1 MVTKRINFLATDVQP
16 NPDEVIYW
24 VDMSDNPYYASIK
37 YYDGYEW
44 VNLINSEV
52 DLSNYVTELK
62 LKDNLASKADRIE
75 LTNYYR
81 KVDVDQL
88 LDDKIGQDDLNEYSV
103 YFTGKLSNY
112 VTKAELADYALE
124 IEADSEKYALKTDL
138 NQYVLKSEL
147 PDIVIP
153 GTGDGY
159 THRFLEETE
168 YNALQEY
175 KQDMI
180 YMVYEPITWTTV
192 DKPTNTTFIY
202 DGLVH
207 SLFTTDAYTVFGTGG
222 SQVGT
227 YTFTV
232 RLNYGYKWTDGSLN
246 NVVVV
251 YTINKDTSDW
261 VFGDTFPIRFA
272 EEQTNWVF
280 GDIFPIQFI

>member
-1 MVTKRINFLATDVQP
+1 MTKQKIAVMGCGLWGRNIVRNFYNLEVLDTVCDLDEENLAKVKEQYRDVVGTIRTA
-16 NPDEVIYW
+16 NKRLAVETSSEID
-24 VDMSDNPYYASIK
+24 IK
-37 YYDGYEW
+37 E
-44 VNLINSEV
+44 
-52 DLSNYVTELK
+52 ELK

-103 YFTGKLSNY
+103 YFTGKLSDY

-168 YNALQEY
+168 YNAL
-175 KQDMI
+175 
-180 YMVYEPITWTTV
+180 
-192 DKPTNTTFIY
+192 
-202 DGLVH
+202 
-207 SLFTTDAYTVFGTGG
+207 
-222 SQVGT
+222 
-227 YTFTV
+227 
-232 RLNYGYKWTDGSLN
+232 
-246 NVVVV
+246 
-251 YTINKDTSDW
+251 
-261 VFGDTFPIRFA
+261 
-272 EEQTNWVF
+272 
-280 GDIFPIQFI
+280 